1 VIVKEDLTKE
11 RDREWLDDMG
21 GREFKTGLSG
31 RWDRWVANFLG
42 NWRIFRKNKMGL
54 FGLTLLIIFG
64 LMAVLSYIPPM
75 IDPMYEPMT
84 GVDPNILWTQGP
96 TREHWLGTD
105 FIGRDIFSQLL
116 VGARIAFLVGIT
128 AAFMAV
134 AIGTSVG
141 LISGY
146 LGKRV
151 DMILMRIADIVMVLP
166 GLLVI
171 LILSAVIGKL
181 SVWNLVLIIG
191 LLRWAGVARV
201 IRSQTL
207 SLRERPYVQ
216 AAIIAGSSKA
226 RIIFRHIGPNVLPL
240 SFLYMTFGVT
250 SAILVEAALAFLG
263 FGDPGTVSWG
273 MMLQWVWKT
282 GNMFKAPYWLLPP
295 GICISLITLCFYLI
309 GRALDEVVN
318 PRLRQR

>member
-1 VIVKEDLTKE
+1 VKEYLRRE
-11 RDREWLDDMG
+11 RDKDWLDDMS
-21 GREFKTGLSG
+21 GREFRTGLSG
-31 RWDRWVANFLG
+31 KWDRWTASVLG
-42 NWRIFRKNKMGL
+42 HWEIFRRNTLGL
-54 FGLTLLIIFG
+54 FGLVLFIIFAA
-64 LMAVLSYIPPM
+64 MALLSYVPPL

-96 TREHWLGTD
+96 TRAHWLGTD
-105 FIGRDIFSQLL
+105 FIGRDILSQLL

-146 LGKRV
+146 LGKKV
-151 DMILMRIADIVMVLP
+151 DMILMRIADIIMVMP

-181 SVWNLVLIIG
+181 SVWNLVIIIG
-191 LLRWAGVARV
+191 LLRWASVARV

-216 AAIIAGSSKA
+216 AAIVSGASKA

-250 SAILVEAALAFLG
+250 TAILVEAALAFLG
-263 FGDPGTVSWG
+263 FGDPATVSWG

-295 GICISLITLCFYLI
+295 GICISLITLSFYCI